1 MVDPDGSIERP
12 VTVDTAI
19 DRLFLPCRGA
29 LLYSA
34 SARTDLQGGG
44 NLVRERSTRGYPTQ
58 RSPSFELI
66 REVPAGLN
74 PTAQGGHGPIT
85 PRSLGRCEPGE
96 FHAPLPDADPP
107 QPQC

>member
-1 MVDPDGSIERP
+1 MPPRYLPRLPCEEDIPEPTVYSIVVSSCIGSGDSIERP

-44 NLVRERSTRGYPTQ
+44 LRVRERSTQGYPTQ

-66 REVPAGLN
+66 REVPAGL
-74 PTAQGGHGPIT
+74 
-85 PRSLGRCEPGE
+85 
-96 FHAPLPDADPP
+96 
-107 QPQC
+107 QP